1 MKTILLTT
9 LVFFTTAVMAQEY
22 QLKDDEMKGHIITK
36 KGVVLKGYIKLNGS
50 EMSPW
55 KNQTS
60 VEFFTEDAMADGKV
74 KGKEREKYKPKDI
87 KAYVVGDKHYESLK
101 ISVAKLD
108 IGIGMDTWKFVERIA
123 DGHISVYRLFETP
136 ESVSV
141 TTSEEQRVAQEQ
153 ELERIRTEPRIVL
166 IRDKDK
172 PTLIQKVD
180 FAKYLEKCPEVQ
192 EKYSTGGYGIE
203 PWNPD
208 AESKLGK
215 WLSNQANAE
224 QIKSV
229 IKEII
234 TDYNECTDL

>member
-1 MKTILLTT
+1 MRITLLAM
-9 LVFFTTAVMAQEY
+9 LLAFTHLAMAQGYE
-22 QLKDDEMKGHIITK
+22 LKDDEMKGHIITK
-36 KGVVLKGYIKLNGS
+36 KGVVLKGYIKLNGND
-50 EMSPW
+50 MSPW
-55 KNQTS
+55 NNQTS

-87 KAYVVGDKHYESLK
+87 KGYVVGDRHFESMK

-108 IGIGMDTWKFVERIA
+108 LGMGIDTWKFVERIA

-136 ESVSV
+136 EAVSV

-166 IRDKDK
+166 IRDNDK
-172 PTLIQKVD
+172 PTLIQKVN
-180 FAKYLEKCPEVQ
+180 FAEYLEKCPEVQ
-192 EKYSTGGYGIE
+192 EKYSSGGYGIE

-215 WLSNQANAE
+215 WISNQANAE
-224 QIKSV
+224 QIKAV

-234 TDYNECTDL
+234 TDYNACTDL